1 MPVLRGNRY
10 LPGCQAGFSD
20 IVSMRQE
27 IEAGWLAMPETD
39 KAEREAKAARGREC
53 YEACLKVYQKLIP
66 SLSPAELAFLGCNDR
81 FFLLTSLLNR
91 RDAVHPWLYA
101 RCREVE
107 ADPDGHIDLW
117 ARFHYK
123 STIITFAGAIQEIL
137 CNPEITIG
145 IFGAKNEVALPFLKQ
160 IMEELERNEKLKALY
175 PDVLWRDPK
184 KEAKGQWS
192 ADEGIVVKRKSNP
205 KERTVEAFGLI
216 DGMPAGRH
224 FQLLI
229 YDDLVTEKLVTNPDM
244 IRKCTERWELS
255 LNLGSGD
262 STRRWVIG
270 TRYHFGDTY
279 GIMLERGS
287 VRPRIYPATDNGKL
301 DGKPVFMSPE
311 GWSNM
316 KRDQR
321 GTIAAQLL
329 QNPLA
334 GKESTFDPHALRG
347 YLLRPRNLNVYIM
360 GDPSMGKR
368 AKTTDRTAIAV
379 VGVDANNNKYLLD
392 GFCHR
397 MKPSERWMNLKLLY
411 KRWHGAHGVQFVKVG
426 WERYGMQSDLQYFE
440 EKMME
445 PEAPVFSIEEL
456 NWTRENDQSKVARY
470 GRLEP
475 DFREGS
481 FMVPMKVWKPD
492 AEWVGKDG
500 KLASGPRTCLWSVD
514 PDTAQIEYRALAM
527 TPGGQPVMTKVETQ
541 AKNAGEGFRIIEP
554 IRRRDEDGNIYDVTR
569 MFFEEYLFAPFSP
582 HDDFI
587 DAMSRIYD
595 MSPNAPKLIDET
607 LIRLPEY
614 VD

>member
-1 MPVLRGNRY
+1 
-10 LPGCQAGFSD
+10 
-20 IVSMRQE
+20 MRQE
-27 IEAGWLAMPETD
+27 IESGWLAMPETD

-53 YEACLKVYQKLIP
+53 YAATLKVYQKLVP
-66 SLSPAELAFLGCNDR
+66 TLSPAELAFLGCNDR

-91 RDAVHPWLYA
+91 KDAVHPWLYA

-137 CNPEITIG
+137 CDPEITIG
-145 IFGAKNEVALPFLKQ
+145 IFAAKNEVAGPFLKQ
-160 IMEELERNEKLKALY
+160 IMDELERNEKLKTLY

-347 YLLRPRNLNVYIM
+347 YLLRPL
-360 GDPSMGKR
+360 G
-368 AKTTDRTAIAV
+368 
-379 VGVDANNNKYLLD
+379 
-392 GFCHR
+392 
-397 MKPSERWMNLKLLY
+397 
-411 KRWHGAHGVQFVKVG
+411 Q
-426 WERYGMQSDLQYFE
+426 
-440 EKMME
+440 
-445 PEAPVFSIEEL
+445 APVHL
-456 NWTRENDQSKVARY
+456 G
-470 GRLEP
+470 GR
-475 DFREGS
+475 F
-481 FMVPMKVWKPD
+481 
-492 AEWVGKDG
+492 
-500 KLASGPRTCLWSVD
+500 
-514 PDTAQIEYRALAM
+514 
-527 TPGGQPVMTKVETQ
+527 
-541 AKNAGEGFRIIEP
+541 
-554 IRRRDEDGNIYDVTR
+554 
-569 MFFEEYLFAPFSP
+569 
-582 HDDFI
+582 
-587 DAMSRIYD
+587 
-595 MSPNAPKLIDET
+595 
-607 LIRLPEY
+607 
-614 VD
+614 